1 MSREKWKPA
10 KSVAFSGIWIWFDV
24 LSYSREHEFNN
35 DYRPTTFASVEDALN
50 NLKEL
55 YGSGLSISGR
65 RWNHLAGCWRHDIT
79 GPSMPPWAI
88 VPFHI
93 NQYLPAEA
101 MQQQCSRGGNTLY
114 RPIPS

>member
-1 MSREKWKPA
+1 MSRHDWKQV
-10 KSVAFSGIWIWFDV
+10 KRVDVSGVWIWWDV
-24 LSYSREHEFNN
+24 LSYSREKGFDN
-35 DYRPTTFASVEDALN
+35 DHWPTTFASLTDAIEHLR
-50 NLKEL
+50 EL
-55 YGSGLSISGR
+55 YGRDLSISGK
-65 RWNHLAGCWRHDIT
+65 RWNHLAGCWRYDVT